1 MGLGIVIAVEDAP
14 DVELAD
20 AASVEVNERMGEMT
34 TYSIRYP
41 ADIQEGDI
49 TPLVDSRLDAGTNL
63 TILVSV
69 QDTLHCLVKGP
80 VYSQKIHLRHGGAG
94 SYVDI
99 IGGDSSLEMDR
110 ETKSAVW
117 PDVADSDAVQTILG
131 TYGLSADIQPTDA
144 RHLEAKHSLVQRGTD
159 LRFVRNLAR
168 RNGYLFW
175 LTCDTSGVETAHF
188 KRPPIEGNGDTELI
202 MNLETP
208 NIQALDITWDV
219 ERPTS
224 IEGLQLDMNT
234 KTDLD
239 GAVDDSPQTL
249 LGSAGLRDVAC
260 GRRSVHLSAP
270 ADDTGDMLARSR
282 GALIE
287 ADWFIRAT
295 CNTSVN
301 QLGTLVRAHS
311 VVNVRGLGSRHS
323 GRYFVSGVRH
333 VIDAAAHRMDLELVR
348 NGWGA

>member
-14 DVELAD
+14 DVELAE

-41 ADIQEGDI
+41 ADIEEGDI
-49 TPLVDSRLDAGTNL
+49 GRLIDSRLDAGTNL

-80 VYSQKIHLRHGGAG
+80 VYSQKIHLQHGGAG
-94 SYVDI
+94 SWVDI
-99 IGGDSSLEMDR
+99 IGADSSLSMDR

-117 PDVADSDAVQTILG
+117 PDVADSDAVQTILC
-131 TYGLSADIQPTDA
+131 TYGFAPDVQPTDA
-144 RHLEAKHSLVQRGTD
+144 RHLETKHSLVQRSTD
-159 LRFVRNLAR
+159 LRFVKNLAR

-175 LTCDTSGVETAHF
+175 LTCDASGIETAHF
-188 KRPPIEGNGDTELI
+188 KRPPVDGNGDTELI
-202 MNLETP
+202 MNLESS

-239 GAVDDSPQTL
+239 GGMDQPPQTL
-249 LGSAGLRDVAC
+249 LGVAGLREVTCD
-260 GRRSVHLSAP
+260 RRSVHLSAP
-270 ADDTGDMLARSR
+270 ADDTGDMLARSQ
-282 GALIE
+282 GALLE

-323 GRYFVSGVRH
+323 GKYFISGVRH
-333 VIDAAAHRMDLELVR
+333 VIDAATHLMDLELVR